1 MVRLPLKE
9 HPLCIG
15 NTSIVARKRFLNLEQ
30 KLIKDK
36 VLSKEYDDFLMEY
49 LNLGHMEK
57 LGQVNETQ
65 NNGYYIPHHAVFKST
80 STTTKLRVVFDASA
94 IGSSGKSLND
104 LLMKGPVVQ
113 PTLYSTLL
121 RFRVHQVALTADI
134 EKMYRQILVYDDD
147 CQLQKIVYRSKP
159 TDELQEFML
168 KTVTYGTKT
177 APYLA
182 NRCLVHLGNTCN
194 DPDLARII
202 QRDFYVDDLL
212 TGADTDEQC
221 HDIFQKL
228 SSALNSAQYPLRE
241 WCSNSSTLLSWLSTT
256 TDDNYIITLSESD
269 SVSAL
274 CLQ

>member
-1 MVRLPLKE
+1 MQE
-9 HPLCIG
+9 I
-15 NTSIVARKRFLNLEQ
+15 IARKRFLNLER
-30 KLIKDK
+30 KLINDK
-36 VLSKEYDDFLMEY
+36 VLSNEYDDFLMEY

-57 LGQVNETQ
+57 MGKFNEMQTI
-65 NNGYYIPHHAVFKST
+65 GYYIPHHAVFKNT

-121 RFRVHQVALTADI
+121 RFRVNQVALTADI
-134 EKMYRQILVYDDD
+134 EKMCRQILVHNGD

-177 APYLA
+177 VSYLA
-182 NRCLVHLGNTCN
+182 TRCLVQLGNKCN
-194 DPDLARII
+194 DPELAKII
-202 QRDFYVDDLL
+202 QRDFYVDDLW

-221 HDIFQKL
+221 HDIF
-228 SSALNSAQYPLRE
+228 
-241 WCSNSSTLLSWLSTT
+241 
-256 TDDNYIITLSESD
+256 
-269 SVSAL
+269 
-274 CLQ
+274 